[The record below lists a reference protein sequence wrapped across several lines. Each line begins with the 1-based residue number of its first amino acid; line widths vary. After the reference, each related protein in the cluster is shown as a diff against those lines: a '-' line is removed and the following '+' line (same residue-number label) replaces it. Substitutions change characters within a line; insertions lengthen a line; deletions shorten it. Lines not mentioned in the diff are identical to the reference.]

1 MRNICGL
8 RRVDRVTNAIIRESY
23 GCELSVLERIKRNVL
38 NSSGI
43 WRGWERKGWL
53 RECIG
58 QMWMVIGGEGDHR
71 EDGRL
76 M

>member
-43 WRGWERKGWL
+43 
-53 RECIG
+53 
-58 QMWMVIGGEGDHR
+58 
-71 EDGRL
+71 
-76 M
+76 